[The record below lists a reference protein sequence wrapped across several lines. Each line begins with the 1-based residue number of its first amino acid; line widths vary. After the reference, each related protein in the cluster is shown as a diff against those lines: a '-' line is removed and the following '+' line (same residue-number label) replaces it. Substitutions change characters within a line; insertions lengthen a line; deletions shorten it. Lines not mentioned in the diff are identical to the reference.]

1 MHLVKN
7 KMSQHAKRLGIVQL
21 LLFGSLIVMLGVFYY
36 LIYYVISINPE
47 QLNDPAYLEQLAM
60 DLVENHMNIL
70 SIVFI
75 AMVVALIAGILY
87 LISFFQ
93 LSSSFSLLA
102 QAENRV
108 AKTATNVSNYIRF
121 SLILQHAGIVLTF
134 ITGIQLIYLP
144 EILLVISFVLIL
156 LAYHSI
162 GKTFKQLKELGLF
175 PKNENKLLFY
185 SQLVPLL
192 SIVPIS
198 FTISELLSGEDLS
211 IAPLVIAAIF
221 IIGGTIGVSI
231 GFFRLSSEAMLIS
244 SDVRTEYDPS
254 TQTMYI
260 AQEVQPEFLPEPEPL
275 QTDDGKARFCPHC
288 GIKLRGKKKFCTSCG
303 ENVYN

>member
-36 LIYYVISINPE
+36 LIYYIISIDPE

-121 SLILQHAGIVLTF
+121 SLILQLAGIVLTF

>member
-87 LISFFQ
+87 LLSFFQ

-121 SLILQHAGIVLTF
+121 SLILQLAGIVLTF

>member
-121 SLILQHAGIVLTF
+121 SLILQLAGIVLTF

>member
-1 MHLVKN
+1 
-7 KMSQHAKRLGIVQL
+7 MSQHAKRLGIVQL

-121 SLILQHAGIVLTF
+121 SLILQLAGIVLTF

>member
-121 SLILQHAGIVLTF
+121 SLILQLAGIVLTF

-162 GKTFKQLKELGLF
+162 GKTFKQLKESGLF

>member
-121 SLILQHAGIVLTF
+121 SLILQLAGIVLTF

-275 QTDDGKARFCPHC
+275 QTDYGKARFCPHC